1 MFVCPVSLDPSK
13 HQHHMLM
20 GLPHDR
26 LDQDVQKK
34 RALKIG
40 RGRGG
45 GGMRSIREVTKANS
59 VISALWYPGV
69 TLPDRVPCLVLGR
82 KTVACSSR
90 QYTAPFASPMDV
102 PACSWTPASI
112 MGCCFP
118 PAAESY
124 FPPRGDTRCVPP
136 VCECNV
142 AFLTR
147 GKRTGVLRYALTGG
161 VRTPSSL

>member
-90 QYTAPFASPMDV
+90 QYTDSPLRLTNGC
-102 PACSWTPASI
+102 ACLLLDPRVNHGLLLST
-112 MGCCFP
+112 CCGELF
-118 PAAESY
+118 SS
-124 FPPRGDTRCVPP
+124 PRRHALCSSCVRMQCGLSDERKENRGAQVRLDGRC
-136 VCECNV
+136 
-142 AFLTR
+142 
-147 GKRTGVLRYALTGG
+147 
-161 VRTPSSL
+161 